1 MSAETLPRPAAFSI
15 NEFARQLSISRG
27 TVYNLAAAG
36 DLKIIKIGERS
47 IIRAEEL
54 DRVLNEA
61 PELGE

>member
-27 TVYNLAAAG
+27 TVYNMHTAG

-47 IIRAEEL
+47 VVPAVEL
-54 DRVLNEA
+54 DRIINEA